1 MKNICEWENCKQ
13 SGDFKAPIEKDNSKN
28 YRWLCEEHIK
38 LFNKSWNY
46 FEGMNQNEI
55 ENFIKSDITW
65 HRPTQKFGS
74 SDNFFNIL
82 WNNALNDKFNF
93 FKQEN
98 NINNLNGAKLYEKDK
113 DALRIMELELNASW
127 PIIQKR
133 FKTLVKKFHPDKNA
147 GNKQFEDKLK
157 KITLAYSHLKIIIES
172 QKLRKMNKIV
182 AHKEIFSIL
191 KKEMKNKIHALEIE
205 IK

>member
-1 MKNICEWENCKQ
+1 MKNICEWENCEQ

-65 HRPTQKFGS
+65 HRPTQKFDS

-98 NINNLNGAKLYEKDK
+98 NINNLNGTKLYEKDK

-157 KITLAYSHLKIIIES
+157 KITLAYSHLKLIM
-172 QKLRKMNKIV
+172 LRK
-182 AHKEIFSIL
+182 
-191 KKEMKNKIHALEIE
+191 
-205 IK
+205 